1 MCGINGI
8 YNSNK
13 TSNTESVLTSMNN
26 LIMHR
31 GPDDDGFFIEN
42 NKPFELGMCMRRL
55 AIIDLKSGQ
64 QPIFNESKDIVIVF
78 NGEIYNYK
86 SIKNNLELEGVVFQT
101 NTDTEVILKLYEKHG
116 TKSFGMLD
124 GMFAFSLYDKINDK
138 LFVARDFFGEK
149 PLYYYK
155 TETQFF
161 WASELKSLVSIKDVP
176 KIISKNGLALYFQLT
191 YIPSPYSIYKDI
203 YKLDP
208 NHFIEIN
215 CLTGDF
221 KKKEILKNK
230 TNYKNISFE
239 TSKKITQNLVQES
252 VDLRAVSDVPIGTFL
267 SGGVDSSIISYCLA
281 QNFNTPINTFSVG
294 FENKKFD
301 ETDKS
306 KTIAKQI
313 GSNHHEFILKH
324 QDLKNQLDQ
333 ILLNFD
339 EPFADS
345 SSIPSF
351 FVSKLTRGHV
361 KVALTGDGGDEI
373 FGGYNKYYIG
383 KLNQKYTHLIHPK
396 VHKIIA
402 RNLERFAVSS
412 KDKRGSLFKLN
423 KLIKAI
429 DYNDGFYQNIISLG
443 FQKREISSLF
453 KDHKSALNP
462 LDSYLEDSLT
472 TLKDFRNMDKKISLE
487 GDMLVKVDRTSMLNS
502 LECRSPFLS
511 TKLWDFTNQI
521 PDGYLLNGWDKKY
534 LLKESFKQVFPKN
547 FLNKSKK
554 GFEIPV
560 GDWLRDTLKEE
571 LLSYIDIK
579 LLETQ
584 NIFNIEYIFRMVNEH
599 IEGLKDNTFR
609 VWTFYCF
616 QKWYYN
622 TFENYQQTLN

>member
-8 YNSNK
+8 YNINK
-13 TSNTESVLTSMNN
+13 TTNIESVLTYMNN
-26 LIMHR
+26 LIKHR

-42 NKPFELGMCMRRL
+42 NKPFELGMSMRRL

-86 SIKNNLELEGVVFQT
+86 SIKSSLKLEGVVFQT
-101 NTDTEVILKLYEKHG
+101 NTDTEVVLKLYKKHG

-124 GMFAFSLYDKINDK
+124 GMFAFSLYDKINNK

-155 TETQFF
+155 TETSFF
-161 WASELKSLVSIKDVP
+161 WASELKSLMSIKGIP
-176 KIISKNGLALYFQLT
+176 KIISKKGLALYFQLT

-215 CLTGDF
+215 CLTGNF

-230 TNYKNISFE
+230 INYKNVSFE
-239 TSKKITQNLVQES
+239 TSKKITRNLVQES

-267 SGGVDSSIISYCLA
+267 SGGVDSSIISYCLS

-306 KTIAKQI
+306 KIIAKQI
-313 GSNHHEFILKH
+313 GSYHHEFILKH
-324 QDLKNQLDQ
+324 QNFKDQLDQ

-351 FVSKLTRGHV
+351 FVSKLTRNHV
-361 KVALTGDGGDEI
+361 KVALTGDGGDEV

-396 VHKIIA
+396 VHSVIA
-402 RNLERFAVSS
+402 RNLDRFAVSS

-429 DYNDGFYQNIISLG
+429 DYNDDFYQNIISLG

-453 KDHKSALNP
+453 KDYKGVLNP
-462 LDSYLEDSLT
+462 LDTYLEDSLT
-472 TLKDFRNMDKKISLE
+472 TLKDFRNTDKKISLE

-511 TKLWDFTNQI
+511 AKLWDFTNQI
-521 PDGYLLNGWDKKY
+521 PDEYLLNGWDKKY

-554 GFEIPV
+554 GFEVPV
-560 GDWLRDTLKEE
+560 GDWLRDSLKEE

-584 NIFNIEYIFRMVNEH
+584 NIFNIEYIYRMVNEH
-599 IEGLKDNTFR
+599 LEGLKDNTFR

>member
-8 YNSNK
+8 YNVNK
-13 TSNTESVLTSMNN
+13 TSNIESVLTYMNN
-26 LIMHR
+26 LIKHR

-42 NKPFELGMCMRRL
+42 NKPFELGMSMRRL

-86 SIKNNLELEGVVFQT
+86 NIKSNLEFEGVVFQT
-101 NTDTEVILKLYEKHG
+101 NSDTEVIIKLYENHG

-124 GMFAFSLYDKINDK
+124 GMFAFSLYDKKNNK

-155 TETQFF
+155 TKTCFF
-161 WASELKSLVSIKDVP
+161 WASELKSLMSIKDIP
-176 KIISKNGLALYFQLT
+176 KIISKKGLALYFQLT
-191 YIPSPYSIYKDI
+191 YIPSPYSIYKDV

-221 KKKEILKNK
+221 KKKEILKHK
-230 TNYKNISFE
+230 TSYKNVSFE
-239 TSKKITQNLVQES
+239 ASKKITQNLVQES

-267 SGGVDSSIISYCLA
+267 SGGVDSSIVSYCLA
-281 QNFNTPINTFSVG
+281 QNFNTPISTFSVG

-301 ETDKS
+301 ETNKS

-313 GSNHHEFILKH
+313 GSYHHEFILKP
-324 QDLKNQLDQ
+324 QNLKDQLDQ

-351 FVSKLTRGHV
+351 FISKLTRNHV
-361 KVALTGDGGDEI
+361 KVALTGDGGDEV

-383 KLNQKYTHLIHPK
+383 KLNQKYTHLINPK
-396 VHKIIA
+396 LHKIIT

-429 DYNDGFYQNIISLG
+429 DYNDNFYQNIISLG
-443 FQKREISSLF
+443 FHKREISSLF
-453 KDHKSALNP
+453 KDYKGVLNP
-462 LDSYLEDSLT
+462 LDTYLDDSIT
-472 TLKDFRNMDKKISLE
+472 TLKSFRNMDKKISLE

-511 TKLWDFTNQI
+511 ATLWNFTNQI
-521 PDGYLLNGWDKKY
+521 PDEYLLNGWDKKH
-534 LLKESFKQVFPKN
+534 LLKESFKHVFPKN

-554 GFEIPV
+554 GFEVPV
-560 GDWLRDTLKEE
+560 GDWLRDSLKEE
-571 LLSYIDIK
+571 LLSYINIK

-584 NIFNIEYIFRMVNEH
+584 NIFNIEYIYRMVNEH
-599 IEGLKDNTFR
+599 LDGLRDNTFR

-616 QKWYYN
+616 QKWYYS